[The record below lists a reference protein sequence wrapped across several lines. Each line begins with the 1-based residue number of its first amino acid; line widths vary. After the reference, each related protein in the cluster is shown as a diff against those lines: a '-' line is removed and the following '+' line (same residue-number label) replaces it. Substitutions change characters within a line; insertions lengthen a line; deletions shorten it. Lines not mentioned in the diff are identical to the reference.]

1 MKNGFGA
8 SSKFERGVE
17 CEELEAVLW
26 GAGRRAVPRD
36 RRGSAAT
43 SAPRQGTA
51 RETLV

>member
-1 MKNGFGA
+1 MKNGSGA
-8 SSKFERGVE
+8 SSKFKLGVE
-17 CEELEAVLW
+17 WEELEAILW
-26 GAGRRAVPRD
+26 GAGWRAVPKD